1 MHRFIAEPW
10 AYCHR
15 LWPDDRVDNNYS
27 ATAAAQFAG
36 PPPHP
41 GEESPMTR
49 PSVYVTVIRTFFGI
63 VFVGGSVVHLYLG
76 VTSPLSYG
84 PFGDTAWP
92 PLDGL
97 WTGFVMP
104 NIAWLA
110 LCMAAFELA
119 VGVTA
124 WLPARWNR
132 MSVIGMTCFFAFLV
146 VLGYAMPT
154 ATGLEDFLVNRAGS
168 LVMIALVVPWLMRPQ
183 PLSVPGA
190 WSALVRHARHP
201 VRLSAPS
208 ATEPRSEPPSSG
220 STQ

>member
-1 MHRFIAEPW
+1 
-10 AYCHR
+10 
-15 LWPDDRVDNNYS
+15 
-27 ATAAAQFAG
+27 
-36 PPPHP
+36 
-41 GEESPMTR
+41 
-49 PSVYVTVIRTFFGI
+49 VYVTVIRTFFGI
-63 VFVGGSVVHLYLG
+63 VFVGGSVVHLYGG
-76 VTSPLSYG
+76 VTSPLAYG

-110 LCMAAFELA
+110 LWMAAFELA

-132 MSVIGMTCFFAFLV
+132 ISVIGMTCFFAFLI
-146 VLGYAMPT
+146 VLGYAFPAAT
-154 ATGLEDFLVNRAGS
+154 ALEDFLVNRAGS

-190 WSALVRHARHP
+190 WLVLVRRARHR
-201 VRLSAPS
+201 VRHSTPS
-208 ATEPRSEPPSSG
+208 ATEPRSSSEPSSSEPPSSG
-220 STQ
+220 STQQF